1 MRHTHHPDLSGLHPA
16 DCCCISPSW
25 HQPMVVALHLDI
37 IGMVFL
43 IHCQNIQPHRT
54 TLQILQIML
63 TMDFLYSQVI
73 TVQNDLKQAFRTGLS
88 SKTLLIKSSS
98 MSRKFRIRCKSSLC
112 LRSKSSSF
120 CVSTSAIGSPA
131 FCSLSKVRIP

>member
-1 MRHTHHPDLSGLHPA
+1 
-16 DCCCISPSW
+16 
-25 HQPMVVALHLDI
+25 MVVALHLDI

-88 SKTLLIKSSS
+88 SRLAHKVIIHEPEVSDTL
-98 MSRKFRIRCKSSLC
+98 
-112 LRSKSSSF
+112 
-120 CVSTSAIGSPA
+120 
-131 FCSLSKVRIP
+131 